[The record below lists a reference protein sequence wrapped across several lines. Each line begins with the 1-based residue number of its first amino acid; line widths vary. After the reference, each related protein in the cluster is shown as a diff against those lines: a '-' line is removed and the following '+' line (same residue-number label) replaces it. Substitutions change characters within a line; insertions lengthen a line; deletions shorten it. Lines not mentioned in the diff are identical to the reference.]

1 MTLFESVRDYVERK
15 RKGGFIYVKSAS
27 ILYAFCKQAGDVQ
40 LASLTP
46 RQVEAFLTGPR
57 TSATTW
63 RSKYGL
69 LKNFFEFWAARGA
82 LQALPMPLIRPPCAE
97 EFMPHI
103 YTRSELRDLLGATRS
118 SQKRRACMIESRTL
132 RTLLL
137 FLYGTGAHAGE
148 GLNLQNKNVDLK
160 RGLLTIRG
168 SRFNRVR
175 RIPIGSDLHQVMA
188 AYAQFTARKGSKN
201 ANFFLTRDG
210 NAVNV
215 VTLAKTFQRLRRVAG
230 ITGSDGRFHPPRMHD
245 LRHTFAI
252 HRLTAWI
259 KQGADLNRMLP
270 ALAAYMGQVGLGSTE
285 RYLSM
290 TPERFRGQLVLLSP
304 QRRKRRWRDNAA
316 LMRFLSAL

>member
-15 RKGGFIYVKSAS
+15 RKGGFTYIKSAS
-27 ILYAFCKQAGDVQ
+27 ILSAFCKQTGDVP
-40 LASLTP
+40 LASITS
-46 RQVEAFLTGPR
+46 RQVRAFLTGPR

-82 LQALPMPLIRPPCAE
+82 LQALPLPSIRPPCPQK
-97 EFMPHI
+97 FIPHI
-103 YTRSELRDLLGATRS
+103 YTRSELRALLRATRS
-118 SQKRRACMIESRTL
+118 SQKRPACMIESRTL
-132 RTLLL
+132 QTLLV

-148 GLNLQNKNVDLK
+148 ALNLQNKSIDLK
-160 RGLLTIRG
+160 RDLLTIHG

-175 RIPIGSDLHQVMA
+175 CIPIGPDLHKVLVE
-188 AYAQFTARKGSKN
+188 YARFTTRKKAKN
-201 ANFFLTRDG
+201 VNFFVTRDG
-210 NAVNV
+210 STLNAV
-215 VTLAKTFQRLRRVAG
+215 TLGKTFQRLRRVAG
-230 ITGSDGRFHPPRMHD
+230 ITGPDGRSPRPRMHD
-245 LRHTFAI
+245 LRHTFAV

-316 LMRFLSAL
+316 LIRFLSAL